1 MKIMLIANQCPMCG
15 KVNSIKLIGNSIE
28 EWMDYTFNGGHIQDK
43 MKSIDPFGREFIK
56 TGYCPKCQE
65 SLFCNTCENMDQF
78 ILSDDIDTEKL
89 TAVRDGIYSEIQ
101 SYEDS
106 GSEWGEKFT
115 QKVIS
120 NPTLTN
126 NEKLVIIQCSNE
138 AMDGVEIT
146 EDGKLTYVQEE
157 SYEVDESYPDPDM
170 EKIMNISSKH
180 ITKEMIRVAKMSNI
194 PVYESEE
201 HCFVFVPAALN
212 QYSEDI
218 QMVGFKK
225 IRLIGFKK
233 ILDYA
238 DKYNCDWIHF
248 SDEGQVIDELQ
259 VLGTCLKLKKEYVLG
274 ERVQCYAEEFGSVAD
289 FVGTITEIA
298 ENYAIV
304 TCDDGFTLTLDKD
317 TEELFHK
324 LS

>member
-78 ILSDDIDTEKL
+78 ILADDIDFEKL
-89 TAVRDGIYSEIQ
+89 ITIRNDIYSQIQ
-101 SYEDS
+101 AYDDS
-106 GSEWGEKFT
+106 ASLWKEKFT
-115 QKVIS
+115 QKVIA
-120 NPTLTN
+120 NPNLTN
-126 NEKLVIIQCSNE
+126 NEKLILIQYNNE
-138 AMDGVEIT
+138 AMDDVEIT
-146 EDGKLTYVQEE
+146 EDGKLVYVYEE
-157 SYEVDESYPDPDM
+157 TGEIDESYPAPEA
-170 EKIMNISSKH
+170 EKLINISSKH
-180 ITKEMIRVAKMSNI
+180 ITKEMLRVAKMSGI
-194 PVYESEE
+194 PVYESED
-201 HCFVFVPAALN
+201 HYFVFVPAALN

-218 QMVGFKK
+218 
-225 IRLIGFKK
+225 RLVGFKK

-274 ERVQCYAEEFGSVAD
+274 ESVQCYAEEFGSVAD

>member
-1 MKIMLIANQCPMCG
+1 MKIMLITNLCPMCG
-15 KVNSIKLIGNSIE
+15 EVNSLKLIGKSVE
-28 EWMDYTFNGGHIQDK
+28 EWENYIFTGGHIQDK
-43 MKSIDPFGREFIK
+43 MKSLDPFGREFIK

-65 SLFCNTCENMDQF
+65 SLFCNTCENKDPF
-78 ILSDDIDTEKL
+78 ILAEDIDTEKL
-89 TAVRDGIYSEIQ
+89 IAVRDGIYSEIQ
-101 SYEDS
+101 AYEDS
-106 GSEWGEKFT
+106 ASEWEEKFT

-120 NPTLTN
+120 NPNLTDD
-126 NEKLVIIQCSNE
+126 EKLTLIQYTD
-138 AMDGVEIT
+138 AMDNVEVT
-146 EDGKLTYVQEE
+146 ADGDLVYIHENTC
-157 SYEVDESYPDPDM
+157 EVDTNQSTPDM
-170 EKIMNISSKH
+170 EKVINISSKH
-180 ITKEMIRVAKMSNI
+180 VTKEMLNVAKMSDI
-194 PVYESEE
+194 PVYESED
-201 HCFVFVPAALN
+201 HCFVFVPDALT

-218 QMVGFKK
+218 
-225 IRLIGFKK
+225 RLVGFKK

-259 VLGTCLKLKKEYVLG
+259 VFGTRLKLKEEYVLS

-289 FVGTITEIA
+289 FIGTITEIA

>member
-1 MKIMLIANQCPMCG
+1 MKIMLFTNRCPMCG
-15 KVNSIKLIGNSIE
+15 KVNFLKLIGKSIE
-28 EWMDYTFNGGHIQDK
+28 ELEDYTFNGGHIQDK
-43 MKSIDPFGREFIK
+43 IRSLDPFGREFIK

-78 ILSDDIDTEKL
+78 ILAEDIDTEKL
-89 TAVRDGIYSEIQ
+89 ISVRDGIYREIQ
-101 SYEDS
+101 TYEDS
-106 GSEWGEKFT
+106 RSEWEEKFT
-115 QKVIS
+115 QKVIL
-120 NPTLTN
+120 NPNLTD
-126 NEKLVIIQCSNE
+126 NEKLTLIQCNPADTE
-138 AMDGVEIT
+138 NVEIT
-146 EDGKLTYVQEE
+146 ENGKLIYVHEE
-157 SYEVDESYPDPDM
+157 TCEINENHPTPDV
-170 EKIMNISSKH
+170 EKVMNISSKH
-180 ITKEMIRVAKMSNI
+180 LTEEMFMVAKMSNM
-194 PVYESEE
+194 PVYESGK

-218 QMVGFKK
+218 
-225 IRLIGFKK
+225 RLVGFKK

-259 VLGTCLKLKKEYVLG
+259 VFGTCLKLKKEYVLG
-274 ERVQCYAEEFGSVAD
+274 ERVQCYAEEIGSIAD

-317 TEELFHK
+317 TEEFFHK